1 MHVAA
6 RKGCAQC
13 IQILFDHGAST
24 AVLDVSGNTPLHV
37 ATVHNNLSAMEALRP
52 AFFEK
57 ESSVESV
64 DQPEVNDTSTS
75 FYGSPRESQIS
86 VSNQL
91 NDSSYFSTRSNN
103 NAAWTK
109 SSYYNNI
116 PNKIEEERSSLDSL
130 SDSLTVESLVIEN
143 ESLVNLNFVWL
154 IIGVVFSQMTRFC
167 NMILAPSSQ
176 SKHLIPK
183 TEPPEHVREAMERYK
198 LLSRQKT
205 FKAGCATN
213 NQ

>member
-1 MHVAA
+1 LHVAA

-13 IQILFDHGAST
+13 IQILLDHGAST
-24 AVLDVSGNTPLHV
+24 TILDVSGNTPLHV
-37 ATVHNNLSAMEALRP
+37 ATVHNNLSAMEALNP
-52 AFFEK
+52 ALFEE

-75 FYGSPRESQIS
+75 FYGSPRESQFS

-91 NDSSYFSTRSNN
+91 

-116 PNKIEEERSSLDSL
+116 PYKIEEERSSLDSL

-143 ESLVNLNFVWL
+143 EGLVNLNFVWL
-154 IIGVVFSQMTRFC
+154 IIGIVFSQMKRFC
-167 NMILAPSSQ
+167 NMILTPSSQ

-205 FKAGCATN
+205 FKAGSATN
-213 NQ
+213 KFSE